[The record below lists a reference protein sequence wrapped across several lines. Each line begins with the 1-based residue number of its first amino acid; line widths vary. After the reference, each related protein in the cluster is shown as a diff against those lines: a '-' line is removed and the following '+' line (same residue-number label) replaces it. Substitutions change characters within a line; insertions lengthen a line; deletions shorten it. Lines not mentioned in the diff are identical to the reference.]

1 MTESTG
7 APVTTA
13 LVLAGAAHRLGRGAV
28 PGLACPHPIGETLPG
43 VYQEDDLTQ
52 RLCAALDEVLAPVVV
67 TLDGLPAYLHPAL
80 TPPDVL
86 DWLAGWVGL
95 PDAVA
100 WPLERRRRLVARA
113 AELHAWRGTPY
124 AVREMVELATGV
136 VPDLT
141 DSGGTSWSRD
151 ARSRVPWH
159 GRAELVVRI
168 QVSTGPV
175 PDVDLLTRLVALVA
189 PAHLPWRVEVIAAT

>member
-1 MTESTG
+1 MT
-7 APVTTA
+7 
-13 LVLAGAAHRLGRGAV
+13 AHRPGRGAV
-28 PGLACPHPIGETLPG
+28 PGLLCPHPIGATLPG
-43 VYQEDDLTQ
+43 VYQDDDLAQ

-100 WPLERRRRLVARA
+100 WPLDRRRMLVARA
-113 AELHAWRGTPY
+113 GELHAWRGTPY
-124 AVREMVELATGV
+124 AVREIVELATGI
-136 VPDLT
+136 VPEIV
-141 DSGGTSWSRD
+141 DSGGTGWSRA
-151 ARSRVPWH
+151 ARSRVPYK
-159 GRAELVVRI
+159 GRAELVV
-168 QVSTGPV
+168 QVFVPTGPA

-189 PAHLPWRVEVIAAT
+189 PAHLPWRVEVVAGQ